1 MKRLLFLLSML
12 VCAVLDAAAEQSI
25 VTITTSKAYGDT
37 FVFNPVPMAEG
48 IISVDWGDGNKVDYK
63 LSPDMM
69 PYKLRREGVLKGN
82 TVKIY
87 GALSELS
94 VTGQGVTAIKLEG
107 QSGLKSL
114 DLNNNQLTYT
124 TLDLGDAKNL
134 QRLSLS
140 KNKINMLNLREFS
153 KLEFFDIY
161 ENPQLSTVAFADVNP
176 NMKMITMYDC
186 DIVHFY
192 DTYLFPKLTSIDL
205 HGNSLMDISLP
216 AEKYPA
222 LKSLNVSKN
231 MISTIDVSGLTKL
244 ENLAVAYN
252 KLTKLNVAA
261 NTELQSLSIGHND
274 ISTIGLSKN
283 LKLSSLNVSKT
294 KLTELDV
301 SKMET
306 LKSLY
311 CDSIR
316 INRLEVSGLKWLQT
330 LSAKACDLEFLDF
343 TANYFAL
350 RYLYLQGNKNFT
362 PQSLNFMYQ
371 TIQDPNRTGY
381 MYVKDCNGETADAEK
396 YLMFNN
402 PESHW
407 RIDVKG
413 DGTCSMAEV
422 VITQKP
428 ATGGTY
434 KVMKRDMV
442 YSPDKSAFER
452 HYNEVGSDGK
462 VVPGSILCVRYTAEE
477 GKQYKGI
484 MVNGKLVQDTLF
496 AVTADAE
503 VKAVFEEQQDERCIT
518 LTVPAGQPSTYGIG
532 ADNDNTPV
540 KIDWGDGALK
550 EYTAKTSWTFIDGTT
565 EGTQV
570 KIYGDVTYLNCE
582 SYPDYATDNKISA
595 IDLTKNNKMKYIDMY
610 FNQLK
615 AIDVTNQADLLYL
628 DVSMNEEI
636 KSIDVTKCPLLLQ
649 LKAYGLGTLNSI
661 DVKNNP
667 ELQLINMKN
676 TALKDIDLS
685 NNGKLIELN
694 LTNCKLTEINVSN
707 MPELKQLHLSNN
719 AIKSIDLKNNTKLLD
734 FSVMKNKLTSLD
746 LSKNVLLEKLD
757 AAENTLEGLD
767 LSANTAIWYIDV
779 RGNKWNACQL
789 NDFYYALPKYV
800 DPGEEASGSTTPTKL
815 WIAFG
820 ANANDVEHSET
831 LLAKAKLWVM
841 NYTENG
847 DGTGCNEAYITILP
861 CENGEVAVK
870 DPSDKVVKSGTKVQ
884 KNTELTVYA
893 TPDSGYEVVSMKAN
907 GQDITDKK
915 FIIKQATEV
924 AVMFSL
930 ASSINGTERV
940 VATAEGGNHK
950 INIYTNSPVKATV
963 VGANGKIL
971 FTDTLSADTTLGFPA
986 GIYIVTLQNGT
997 DTVTHKLLV
1006 R

>member
-1 MKRLLFLLSML
+1 
-12 VCAVLDAAAEQSI
+12 
-25 VTITTSKAYGDT
+25 
-37 FVFNPVPMAEG
+37 
-48 IISVDWGDGNKVDYK
+48 
-63 LSPDMM
+63 
-69 PYKLRREGVLKGN
+69 
-82 TVKIY
+82 
-87 GALSELS
+87 
-94 VTGQGVTAIKLEG
+94 
-107 QSGLKSL
+107 
-114 DLNNNQLTYT
+114 
-124 TLDLGDAKNL
+124 
-134 QRLSLS
+134 
-140 KNKINMLNLREFS
+140 
-153 KLEFFDIY
+153 
-161 ENPQLSTVAFADVNP
+161 
-176 NMKMITMYDC
+176 
-186 DIVHFY
+186 
-192 DTYLFPKLTSIDL
+192 
-205 HGNSLMDISLP
+205 
-216 AEKYPA
+216 
-222 LKSLNVSKN
+222 
-231 MISTIDVSGLTKL
+231 
-244 ENLAVAYN
+244 
-252 KLTKLNVAA
+252 
-261 NTELQSLSIGHND
+261 
-274 ISTIGLSKN
+274 
-283 LKLSSLNVSKT
+283 
-294 KLTELDV
+294 
-301 SKMET
+301 
-306 LKSLY
+306 
-311 CDSIR
+311 
-316 INRLEVSGLKWLQT
+316 
-330 LSAKACDLEFLDF
+330 
-343 TANYFAL
+343 
-350 RYLYLQGNKNFT
+350 
-362 PQSLNFMYQ
+362 
-371 TIQDPNRTGY
+371 
-381 MYVKDCNGETADAEK
+381 
-396 YLMFNN
+396 
-402 PESHW
+402 
-407 RIDVKG
+407 
-413 DGTCSMAEV
+413 
-422 VITQKP
+422 
-428 ATGGTY
+428 
-434 KVMKRDMV
+434 
-442 YSPDKSAFER
+442 
-452 HYNEVGSDGK
+452 
-462 VVPGSILCVRYTAEE
+462 
-477 GKQYKGI
+477 
-484 MVNGKLVQDTLF
+484 
-496 AVTADAE
+496 
-503 VKAVFEEQQDERCIT
+503 
-518 LTVPAGQPSTYGIG
+518 
-532 ADNDNTPV
+532 
-540 KIDWGDGALK
+540 
-550 EYTAKTSWTFIDGTT
+550 
-565 EGTQV
+565 
-570 KIYGDVTYLNCE
+570 
-582 SYPDYATDNKISA
+582 
-595 IDLTKNNKMKYIDMY
+595 
-610 FNQLK
+610 
-615 AIDVTNQADLLYL
+615 
-628 DVSMNEEI
+628 
-636 KSIDVTKCPLLLQ
+636 
-649 LKAYGLGTLNSI
+649 
-661 DVKNNP
+661 
-667 ELQLINMKN
+667 MKN

-841 NYTENG
+841 NYTGNG

>member
-1 MKRLLFLLSML
+1 MKRLLISLSLL
-12 VCAVLDAAAEQSI
+12 VCAALNVTAQS
-25 VTITTSKAYGDT
+25 VITLTTNKAYGDT
-37 FVFNPVPMAEG
+37 FVFSPVPMVEG
-48 IISVDWGDGNKVDYK
+48 IVSVDWGDGNKVDYQ
-63 LSPDMM
+63 LSPEMM
-69 PYKLRREGVLKGN
+69 PYKLRRKGVLKGN

-87 GALSELS
+87 GTLSDLS
-94 VTGQGVTAIKLEG
+94 VTEQGVTAIKIEG

-114 DLNNNQLTYT
+114 DLNKNELTYA

-140 KNKINMLNLREFS
+140 KNKIHMLNLRDFS

-161 ENPQLSTVAFADVNP
+161 DNPELSTVAFADVNP
-176 NMKMITMYDC
+176 NLKMISMQRC

-192 DTYLFPKLTSIDL
+192 DTYKFPKLTSLDL
-205 HGNSLMDISLP
+205 SNNSLMDISLP
-216 AEKYPA
+216 TEKYPS
-222 LKSLNVSKN
+222 LTSLNVSRN
-231 MISTIDVSGLTKL
+231 MISTIDVSGLPKL

-252 KLTKLNVAA
+252 KLTQLSVAA
-261 NTELQSLSIGHND
+261 NTELKDLTIAHND
-274 ISTIGLSKN
+274 ISTLGLSN
-283 LKLSSLNVSKT
+283 NNKLSNLNVSNT
-294 KLTELDV
+294 KITKLDV
-301 SKMET
+301 SKMAT
-306 LKSLY
+306 LKALS

-316 INRLEVSGLKWLQT
+316 INRLEVSGLKWLRT

-343 TANYFAL
+343 TACYFTL
-350 RYLYLQGNKNFT
+350 RYLYLQDNKSFT
-362 PQSLNFMYQ
+362 PQSLNFMYR
-371 TIQDPNRTGY
+371 TIQDPNRKGY
-381 MYVKDCNGETADAEK
+381 MYVKGCNGETADAEK
-396 YLMFNN
+396 YLMCNN
-402 PESHW
+402 PNSHW
-407 RIDVKG
+407 EIDVKG
-413 DGTCSMAEV
+413 DGSCSMADV
-422 VITQKP
+422 VITQQP
-428 ATGGTY
+428 TTGGTY

-462 VVPGSILCVRYTAEE
+462 VVPGSILCVRYTAEK

-496 AVTADAE
+496 VVTADAE

-615 AIDVTNQADLLYL
+615 TIDVTNQADLLYL

-789 NDFYYALPKYV
+789 NDFYYTLPKYV
-800 DPGEEASGSTTPTKL
+800 DPGEEVTGKTTPTKL
-815 WIAFG
+815 WIAYG
-820 ANANDVEHSET
+820 NNENDVEHSET
-831 LLAKAKLWVM
+831 LLAKSKLWIM
-841 NYTENG
+841 NYTKDG

-861 CENGEVAVK
+861 YENGDVTVK
-870 DPSDKVVKSGTKVQ
+870 DAGNNLVKSGSKVQ
-884 KNTELTVYA
+884 KNTELTVDA
-893 TPDSGYEVVSMKAN
+893 TPASGYALISVKAN
-907 GQDITDKK
+907 GEDVANNK
-915 FIIKQATEV
+915 FTVKQATEV
-924 AVMFSL
+924 VVKFAL
-930 ASSINGTERV
+930 ASSIGGVERTM
-940 VATAEGGNHK
+940 ATAEGGNHE
-950 INIYTNSPVKATV
+950 INIYTDSEVKATV
-963 VGANGKIL
+963 LGANGKVL
-971 FTDTLSADTTLGFPA
+971 FSDTVSTNTSINLPT

-997 DTVTHKLLV
+997 DTATRKLLV
-1006 R
+1006 K